1 MKKSRAQLSASEP
14 VTNEPKQAQPSR
26 RKFLASATAGA
37 AGAAAL
43 AFPMVS
49 KAQAPIKLRFQ
60 AGWPTKDAF
69 YVYTQTFVQKVTDMS
84 GGKLVFDLLPAGSV
98 VKPFDMLDAVHSGT
112 LDAAHGACGY
122 WYGKNSAYSLFGT
135 GPAIGMD
142 AQMLL
147 GWVEYGGG
155 KALYEELITQVMKYN
170 VKGFLHVPMWNQP
183 LGWFKKEVKTA
194 ADFKGLKYRTI
205 GLAVDLMK
213 EMGASVVMLPG
224 AEIVPALERGLIDAA
239 EFNNPTS
246 DRILGFPDVSKICMV
261 QSFHQPM
268 ECQEIIINK
277 KKFDALPKE
286 FQAIIANAASSLSA
300 EMGYKSM
307 SDNSR
312 DMSELAAKGVQFI
325 RTPKEILEAQLNA
338 WDAVIAKR
346 SAENPF
352 FVKVFESQKAWVKRV
367 GPWRYAIEP
376 SQEMAYNHF
385 FGKKA

>member
-1 MKKSRAQLSASEP
+1 MKKSRAQLSASAP

-69 YVYTQTFVQKVTDMS
+69 YAYTQAFVQKVTDMS

>member
-1 MKKSRAQLSASEP
+1 MKKTRANVSASET
-14 VTNEPKQAQPSR
+14 VTAQAKPTR
-26 RKFLASATAGA
+26 RKFLSAATAGV

-43 AFPMVS
+43 GFPMIS
-49 KAQAPIKLRFQ
+49 KAQSPIKLRCQ

-69 YVYTQTFVQKVTDMS
+69 YAYSEAFVKKISDMTA
-84 GGKLVFDLLPAGSV
+84 GKLIFELLPAGSV

-112 LDAAHGACGY
+112 LDSAHGSCGY
-122 WYGKNSAYSLFGT
+122 WYGKNTAYSLFGT

-147 GWVEYGGG
+147 GWVEQGGG
-155 KALYEELITQVMKYN
+155 KALYEELVNGIMKYN
-170 VKGFLHVPMWNQP
+170 VKGFLNVPMWNQP

-194 ADFKGLKYRTI
+194 ADIKGLKYRTI

-213 EMGASVVMLPG
+213 EMGASVVMLPA

-246 DRILGFPDVSKICMV
+246 DRTLGFPDVSKICMV

-286 FQAIIANAASSLSA
+286 FQAIIATASTSLSA
-300 EMGYKSM
+300 EMSYKAM
-307 SDNSR
+307 NDNSR
-312 DMSELAAKGVQFI
+312 DMAELTAKGIQFI
-325 RTPKEILEAQLNA
+325 RTPKEILQAQLSA

-352 FVKVFESQKAWVKRV
+352 FVKVFESQKAWIKRV
-367 GPWRYAIEP
+367 GPWRYSIEP
-376 SQEMAYNHF
+376 SQEMAFNHF

>member
-1 MKKSRAQLSASEP
+1 MKKNRATVSASATP
-14 VTNEPKQAQPSR
+14 AVAIKPMR
-26 RKFLASATAGA
+26 RKFLSAATVGV

-43 AFPMVS
+43 GFPMIG
-49 KAQAPIKLRFQ
+49 KAQAPIKLRCQ

-69 YVYTQTFVQKVTDMS
+69 YEFSQIFVKKVSDMT
-84 GGKLVFDLLPAGSV
+84 GGKLVFELLPAGSV

-112 LDAAHGACGY
+112 LDSAHGACGY
-122 WYGKNSAYSLFGT
+122 WYGKNTAYSLFGT

-147 GWVEYGGG
+147 GWVEQGGG
-155 KALYEELITQVMKYN
+155 QALYDELVGQVLKYN
-170 VKGFLHVPMWNQP
+170 VKGFLNVPMWNQP

-213 EMGASVVMLPG
+213 EMGASVVMLPS

-246 DRILGFPDVSKICMV
+246 DRTLGFDDVSKICMV

-286 FQAIIANAASSLSA
+286 FQAIIANAAGAMSA
-300 EMGYKSM
+300 EMSYKAM
-307 SDNSR
+307 NNNSR
-312 DMSELAAKGVQFI
+312 DMSELQAKGVKFI
-325 RTPKEILEAQLNA
+325 RTPTEILQAQLKA

-352 FVKVFESQKAWVKRV
+352 FAKVFESQKKWVQRV

-376 SQEMAYNHF
+376 SQEMAFNHF
-385 FGKKA
+385 FPKKG

>member
-1 MKKSRAQLSASEP
+1 MKKTRATVSAPEAVSAEAKA
-14 VTNEPKQAQPSR
+14 TR
-26 RKFLASATAGA
+26 RKFLSAATAGV
-37 AGAAAL
+37 AAL
-43 AFPMVS
+43 GFPMVS
-49 KAQAPIKLRFQ
+49 RAQAPIKLRCQ

-69 YVYTQTFVQKVTDMS
+69 YAYSEAFVKKIGDMTA
-84 GGKLVFDLLPAGSV
+84 GKLSFELLPAGSV

-112 LDAAHGACGY
+112 LDSAHGACGY
-122 WYGKNSAYSLFGT
+122 WYGKNTAYSLFGT

-147 GWVEYGGG
+147 GWVEQGGG
-155 KALYEELITQVMKYN
+155 KALYEELVNGIMKYN
-170 VKGFLHVPMWNQP
+170 VKGFLNVPMWNQP

-246 DRILGFPDVSKICMV
+246 DRTLGFPDVSKICMV

-277 KKFDALPKE
+277 KKYDALPKE
-286 FQAIIANAASSLSA
+286 FQAIIATAATSLSA
-300 EMGYKSM
+300 EMSYKAM

-312 DMSELAAKGVQFI
+312 DMAELTAKGVRFI
-325 RTPKEILEAQLNA
+325 RTPKEILEAQLKA
-338 WDAVIAKR
+338 WDAVIVKR

-376 SQEMAYNHF
+376 SQEMAFNHF
-385 FGKKA
+385 FGKKG